1 MKYKLP
7 VALLLALGLCG
18 TSPAQ
23 TPGAASPEQMRQ
35 LIEQKIKLLEM
46 LVNSPAA
53 KSAAYGREADSA
65 ALVDKSRKSIA
76 AAKQALAQERSDEA
90 SRMLDDALKSSSAAS
105 RRLSAAGAG
114 LSESAQRQALADMTE
129 QVVTYRA
136 AVVDLTRD
144 GKVGG
149 DAKALLGRLDALT
162 AESKQ
167 LADAGRLG
175 DANKKLAAAYKLG
188 VEELSKLRAGHEV
201 VISLKFDTPAD
212 EYAYEQRRFGSNVT
226 LVDMM
231 VAEGRAEGP
240 KRMLVDKL
248 VGEADK
254 LKGTADGEAKAGNY
268 KEAVALMEKATGQL
282 NRALQ
287 TMGIPVF

>member
-1 MKYKLP
+1 MMYKLS

-23 TPGAASPEQMRQ
+23 TPGAASPEQRRQ
-35 LIEQKIKLLEM
+35 LIEQKIRLLEM

-76 AAKQALAQERSDEA
+76 AARQALAEDRFDEA
-90 SRMLDDALKSSSAAS
+90 AGLLDDALKSSSAAS

-129 QVVTYRA
+129 QVATYRA
-136 AVVDLTRD
+136 AIVDLTRD
-144 GKVGG
+144 SKVGAP
-149 DAKALLGRLDALT
+149 AKAVLDRLDALT
-162 AESKQ
+162 AESRQ
-167 LADAGRLG
+167 LADGGRLG
-175 DANKKLAAAYKLG
+175 DANKKLAAAYKLA

-212 EYAYEQRRFGSNVT
+212 EYAYEQRRFASNVT

-240 KRMLVDKL
+240 KRMLVDRL

-254 LKGTADGEAKAGNY
+254 LKGTADGEAKAGNH